1 MEGKDGQ
8 EQIAAMITNLRE
20 NMPKEVNGV
29 EIVTS
34 EDYKL
39 SKRVNNVEGTE
50 EEIFLPKSNVLK
62 FILEDN
68 SWFVIRPSGTE
79 PKVKIYASVVGT
91 SVEDS
96 EAKCAEFVKAI
107 KVILNVK

>member
-29 EIVTS
+29 KVAVS

-39 SKRVNNVEGTE
+39 SKHVDYVTGTTE
-50 EEIFLPKSNVLK
+50 DIDLPKSNVLK

-91 SVEDS
+91 SVKDS
-96 EAKCAEFVKAI
+96 EAKCDEFVKAI